1 MKGNT
6 MKRVT
11 SIATIFLLSFLLIS
25 SSFAFAKNDWENL
38 VKNADWQKFSQ
49 NLEEALTIKNVG
61 LQTSA
66 MQMIIKY
73 GNKVDVDNS
82 VLNLVRIYR
91 MNKNEKI
98 RQLALVTLHAMQN
111 DWALG
116 IIKRDFRFE
125 SSDKIKRM
133 MAAIIANDTEKVAAL
148 TVEENLL
155 VSLE

>member
-1 MKGNT
+1 
-6 MKRVT
+6 MKRAT
-11 SIATIFLLSFLLIS
+11 NIATVFLLSFLLLT
-25 SSFAFAKNDWENL
+25 SSFAFAKDDWNHL
-38 VKNADWQKFSQ
+38 VKSADWQKFSK
-49 NLEEALTIKNVG
+49 NLEEALNMKNVG

-82 VLNLVRIYR
+82 ALNLVRIYR

-116 IIKRDFRFE
+116 IIKRDIRFE
-125 SSDKIKRM
+125 SSEKIKRM
-133 MAAIIANDTEKVAAL
+133 MVAIIANDTEKVAVL
-148 TVEENLL
+148 TVEEKLL